1 MPSTAPITDIV
12 TQRPDYWEEAKR
24 YLGKKDRKLA
34 KIIAQYEGET
44 LQSRGHAF
52 HTLARSIVGQQI
64 SVKAAD
70 SVWARFMASATSR
83 SPHEGEPARASPSAD
98 RAVGGTPHA
107 SVLAYGLASAE
118 TLARVSPP
126 QGGSKGL
133 SPLHVLAMTEDDLRA
148 CGLSRSKALYM
159 HALAEHFHTQD
170 IHAEGYWHAKTD
182 DDIIKELIA
191 IKGIGVW
198 TAEMFLIFHLMRPDV
213 YPLGDIGLLNAV
225 ERLYGI
231 PAKDKKAIRD
241 YGERWRPFRTVA
253 TWYFW
258 RSLDP
263 VPVEY

>member
-1 MPSTAPITDIV
+1 MPSTAPITDIAA
-12 TQRPDYWEEAKR
+12 QRPDYWDEATR
-24 YLGKKDRKLA
+24 YLSKKDRKLA

-44 LQSRGHAF
+44 LQTRGHAF

-70 SVWARFMASATSR
+70 SVWARF
-83 SPHEGEPARASPSAD
+83 
-98 RAVGGTPHA
+98 VA
-107 SVLAYGLASAE
+107 SVNANIHP
-118 TLARVSPP
+118 VP
-126 QGGSKGL
+126 
-133 SPLHVLAMTEDDLRA
+133 VLQMTEDDLRA

-159 HALAEHFHTQD
+159 KALAEHFHTQD
-170 IHAEGYWHAKTD
+170 IHAEGYWHPKSD
-182 DDIIKELIA
+182 EEIIRELSA

-231 PAKDKKAIRD
+231 SAKDKKAIRE